1 VEFFYPYTSKF
12 PIEDFMKI
20 SEIFTS
26 IQGESSFAGLP
37 CTFIRL
43 TGCNLRCHYCDTT
56 YALEGGVDVDPD
68 RIVSRVRESGFP
80 LAELTG
86 GEPLLQEES
95 YLLSSLLLNEGYT
108 VLLETNGS
116 LSLDRVDRRVVKI
129 MDMKCPSSG
138 MSEQM
143 DFNNINYLS
152 SKDEVKFVI
161 GDRADFDWAL
171 KIIYDYELLRMCK
184 VLVSPLQQRLAAQTA
199 AKWILEE
206 KLLVRMQLQLHK
218 IIWPTRDRGV

>member
-1 VEFFYPYTSKF
+1 
-12 PIEDFMKI
+12 MKI

-43 TGCNLRCHYCDTT
+43 TGCNLRCQYCDTS
-56 YALEGGVDVDPD
+56 YAFEGGVKMDPD
-68 RIVSRVRESGFP
+68 QIVSKVRESGIP
-80 LAELTG
+80 LTELTG

-116 LSLDRVDRRVVKI
+116 LSLDRVDSRVVKI
-129 MDMKCPSSG
+129 MDMKCPGSG
-138 MSEQM
+138 MSEHM
-143 DFNNINYLS
+143 NFTNIKYLS

-171 KIIYDYELLRMCK
+171 KIINDYELLTMCK
-184 VLVSPLQQRLAAQTA
+184 VLISPLQPKLEARTA
-199 AKWILEE
+199 AEWILEE

-218 IIWPTRDRGV
+218 IIWPTKDHGV

>member
-1 VEFFYPYTSKF
+1 
-12 PIEDFMKI
+12 M
-20 SEIFTS
+20 
-26 IQGESSFAGLP
+26 
-37 CTFIRL
+37 
-43 TGCNLRCHYCDTT
+43 N
-56 YALEGGVDVDPD
+56 
-68 RIVSRVRESGFP
+68 
-80 LAELTG
+80 
-86 GEPLLQEES
+86 
-95 YLLSSLLLNEGYT
+95 
-108 VLLETNGS
+108 
-116 LSLDRVDRRVVKI
+116 RVDSRVVKI

-138 MSEQM
+138 MSEHM

-184 VLVSPLQQRLAAQTA
+184 VLVSPLQSKLEAQTA

-218 IIWPTRDRGV
+218 IIWPTQDKGV

>member
-1 VEFFYPYTSKF
+1 
-12 PIEDFMKI
+12 MKI

-43 TGCNLRCHYCDTT
+43 TGCNLRCQYCDTT
-56 YALEGGVDVDPD
+56 YAFEGGVDLDPD

-80 LAELTG
+80 LTEITG

-95 YLLSSLLLNEGYT
+95 YLLTSLLLNEGYT

-116 LSLDRVDRRVVKI
+116 LSLDRVDSRVVKI
-129 MDMKCPSSG
+129 MDIKCPSSG
-138 MSEQM
+138 MSEHM

-184 VLVSPLQQRLAAQTA
+184 VLISPLQSRLEAQTA

-218 IIWPTRDRGV
+218 IIWPTKNRGV